1 LAIFS
6 YSKLKT
12 NQTMNKYQTAKHDS
26 LKLIV
31 KESKNNPESIAK
43 VPKFGIVVNRIEEIC
58 NEIEPHQIEQE
69 KNLTGITVDKDIIVE
84 NLTDSTVEISG
95 AVYSYAHDINDNALM
110 ARVNYKSTRL
120 ESMSQSKLVAV
131 AGVVLEEALK
141 IPTTDLANE
150 GISGE
155 DLTAYQ
161 ELIAR
166 FSVVKSSKKEAVIDR
181 SGTTKKL
188 NNLFKE
194 ASSLLKDKLDRL
206 AVQFKRKDP
215 EFYLKYKAA
224 RSVHYRSAA
233 KKETDAVVNE
243 PQ

>member
-1 LAIFS
+1 
-6 YSKLKT
+6 
-12 NQTMNKYQTAKHDS
+12 MNKYQTAKHDS
-26 LKLIV
+26 LQLIV
-31 KESKNNPESIAK
+31 KESRNNPESVAK

-84 NLTDSTVEISG
+84 NLTDSTIEISG
-95 AVYSYAHDINDNALM
+95 AVYSFAHDMNDNALM

-120 ESMSQSKLVAV
+120 ESMTQSKLVAV

-141 IPTTDLANE
+141 IRPTDLANE
-150 GISGE
+150 GISAKE
-155 DLTAYQ
+155 LTAYK
-161 ELIAR
+161 ELIGR
-166 FSVVKSSKKEAVIDR
+166 FSEVKSSKKEAVIDR
-181 SGTTKKL
+181 SGTTEKL
-188 NNLFKE
+188 SILFKE
-194 ASSLLKDKLDRL
+194 ASSLLKGKLDRL

-224 RSVHYRSAA
+224 RAVHYSTAA
-233 KKETDAVVNE
+233 KKETSAVTSM